1 MSYKSNSTV
10 HKQPV
15 IFRFPHKHVAKKK
28 GLVHTAPTHLGV
40 RVGALGEPGVLER
53 LLAADDAVSEA
64 VVEPAVVFAVD
75 VSLRREP
82 PDLGREPG
90 GEAAGVEA
98 VDGADPALAL
108 QEPVVEGANVGPEHG
123 HQTHPRDHHP
133 FPRVLLPPRR
143 RLSGG
148 RRRRR
153 RADGRPPARTRA
165 GGGGRGQ
172 AEPEGVRGRLHGGEG
187 AAAGEWGVRRGAAVM
202 AVK

>member
-1 MSYKSNSTV
+1 MSCKSNSTV
-10 HKQPV
+10 HKQPIV
-15 IFRFPHKHVAKKK
+15 FRFPHSKRVAKKM
-28 GLVHTAPTHLGV
+28 GSVSPTHTHLGV

-53 LLAADDAVSEA
+53 LLAADDAVPEA
-64 VVEPAVVFAVD
+64 VVEPAVVLAVD
-75 VSLRREP
+75 VSLRGEP

-108 QEPVVEGANVGPEHG
+108 QEPVVEGAHVVPEHG
-123 HQTHPRDHHP
+123 HQPHPRDHHP
-133 FPRVLLPPRR
+133 FPRVRLPPRR

-148 RRRRR
+148 RRR
-153 RADGRPPARTRA
+153 ADGRPRA
-165 GGGGRGQ
+165 SAAACGGGGRGQ
-172 AEPEGVRGRLHGGEG
+172 AEPEGVCGRLHGGDG